1 MSPPHDPPLSR
12 RAARQAELVAREAA
26 PQPQPQPESATPP
39 ASVPEPL
46 VEPPAAA
53 GSGARVRRRDFR
65 PRAGSP
71 AAQEPLTPEP
81 ATDEHALTSAQ
92 VAAELEVF
100 DSLES
105 KFDTVLDYRTQYPEL
120 ARLLATPQPAP
131 TLQTVASPFDG
142 PEHTMSRRD
151 LRAARQRSAPEQREA
166 RAPENVTPGVDAV
179 AADADADV
187 VDVEVVDVEI
197 VDVEVTEVEVAHV
210 EVIEVEV
217 AHVEVEDFD
226 IVEVEVL
233 DEAGLEPFTPHWSDG
248 IHDTDDPFENTFS
261 REVGLA
267 ASSTHTNALVLPE
280 MPSVSIGGPV
290 SGTGEIIITGMIDLS
305 STIAATGVRPAVHE
319 SPSLD
324 DFFDDFDREVA
335 PQDSAPVSALDAVGS
350 YATPLGLLTPSPQ
363 PARKTLTT
371 VLIASTVGM
380 AAIAIGLFVVAAV
393 NGLF

>member
-1 MSPPHDPPLSR
+1 VS
-12 RAARQAELVAREAA
+12 
-26 PQPQPQPESATPP
+26 
-39 ASVPEPL
+39 
-46 VEPPAAA
+46 
-53 GSGARVRRRDFR
+53 
-65 PRAGSP
+65 
-71 AAQEPLTPEP
+71 
-81 ATDEHALTSAQ
+81 
-92 VAAELEVF
+92 

-179 AADADADV
+179 AADADDAV
-187 VDVEVVDVEI
+187 VDVEVVDVEVI
-197 VDVEVTEVEVAHV
+197 EVEVAHVEVIEVEVAHV

-233 DEAGLEPFTPHWSDG
+233 DEAGLEPFIPHWSDG
-248 IHDTDDPFENTFS
+248 IHNTDDPFENTFR

-319 SPSLD
+319 SPGLD
-324 DFFDDFDREVA
+324 DFFDDFDDLDREAA

>member
-1 MSPPHDPPLSR
+1 
-12 RAARQAELVAREAA
+12 
-26 PQPQPQPESATPP
+26 
-39 ASVPEPL
+39 
-46 VEPPAAA
+46 
-53 GSGARVRRRDFR
+53 VRRRDFR
-65 PRAGSP
+65 PRAESP

-92 VAAELEVF
+92 VAAELAES

-179 AADADADV
+179 AADADDAV
-187 VDVEVVDVEI
+187 VDVEVVDVEVI
-197 VDVEVTEVEVAHV
+197 EVEVAHV

-233 DEAGLEPFTPHWSDG
+233 DEAGLEPFIPHWSDG
-248 IHDTDDPFENTFS
+248 IHNTDDPFENTFR

-319 SPSLD
+319 SPGLD

>member
-1 MSPPHDPPLSR
+1 
-12 RAARQAELVAREAA
+12 
-26 PQPQPQPESATPP
+26 
-39 ASVPEPL
+39 
-46 VEPPAAA
+46 
-53 GSGARVRRRDFR
+53 VRRRDFR
-65 PRAGSP
+65 PRAESP
-71 AAQEPLTPEP
+71 AAQEPFTREPLTQEPLTPEP

-92 VAAELEVF
+92 VAAELAES

-179 AADADADV
+179 AADADADADADV

-319 SPSLD
+319 SPGLD

>member
-1 MSPPHDPPLSR
+1 VS
-12 RAARQAELVAREAA
+12 
-26 PQPQPQPESATPP
+26 
-39 ASVPEPL
+39 
-46 VEPPAAA
+46 
-53 GSGARVRRRDFR
+53 
-65 PRAGSP
+65 
-71 AAQEPLTPEP
+71 
-81 ATDEHALTSAQ
+81 
-92 VAAELEVF
+92 

-179 AADADADV
+179 AADADDAV
-187 VDVEVVDVEI
+187 VDVEVVDVEV
-197 VDVEVTEVEVAHV
+197 VDVEVIEVEVAHVEVIEVEVAHVEVIEVEVAHV

-233 DEAGLEPFTPHWSDG
+233 DEAGLEPFIPHWSDG
-248 IHDTDDPFENTFS
+248 IHNTDDPFENTFR

-319 SPSLD
+319 SPGLD
-324 DFFDDFDREVA
+324 DFFDDFDDLDREAA

-363 PARKTLTT
+363 PSRKTLTT

>member
-1 MSPPHDPPLSR
+1 VS
-12 RAARQAELVAREAA
+12 
-26 PQPQPQPESATPP
+26 
-39 ASVPEPL
+39 
-46 VEPPAAA
+46 
-53 GSGARVRRRDFR
+53 
-65 PRAGSP
+65 
-71 AAQEPLTPEP
+71 
-81 ATDEHALTSAQ
+81 
-92 VAAELEVF
+92 

-179 AADADADV
+179 AADADADADV

-197 VDVEVTEVEVAHV
+197 VDVEVTEVEVAHVEVTEVEVAHV

-233 DEAGLEPFTPHWSDG
+233 DEAGLEPFIPHWSDG
-248 IHDTDDPFENTFS
+248 IHNTDDPFENTFR

-319 SPSLD
+319 SPGLD